1 MPPSAAP
8 PRSSS
13 DWACDPA
20 IETAA
25 GYLAAVRHAPD
36 RASAWRAAASRTG
49 PAALLELL
57 RSVPRETAT
66 FSATPAG
73 EELRGWF
80 GAGRRLPVDRVPVG
94 LLRLPASR
102 AEYLR
107 GRPRQALR
115 TNLNRAA
122 ADGVTSTTD
131 LSLAEVERS
140 AEHIGQRR
148 GGPLAL
154 LTGARALPGVVPLF
168 AVSHDAAGDPVAV
181 CEVVV
186 DGSWA
191 GLRTLQTVPDGQTLR
206 YPLHTHVVT
215 ELIAREVTMLTVRG
229 SMLLTSAGTRYF
241 QRRTGY
247 EPVWLRPD
255 PVATPAAPLPV
266 AAPGRTRPFIP
277 AQRAGSGST
286 QPVRELSSR
295 S

>member
-8 PRSSS
+8 SRSSS

-25 GYLAAVRHAPD
+25 GYLAAVRHASD
-36 RASAWRAAASRTG
+36 RTSALRAAASRTG
-49 PAALLELL
+49 PAALLEVL
-57 RSVPRETAT
+57 RSVPREAAT

-122 ADGVTSTTD
+122 ADGVTSTTE

-154 LTGARALPGVVPLF
+154 LTGPRALPGVAPLF

-206 YPLHTHVVT
+206 YPLHTHVLT

-255 PVATPAAPLPV
+255 PVPTPTAPLPV

>member
-8 PRSSS
+8 SRSSS

-36 RASAWRAAASRTG
+36 RTSALRAAASRTG
-49 PAALLELL
+49 PAALLEVL

-122 ADGVTSTTD
+122 ADGVTSTTE

-154 LTGARALPGVVPLF
+154 LTGPRALPGVAPLF

-255 PVATPAAPLPV
+255 PVPTPAAPV
-266 AAPGRTRPFIP
+266 AVDAPSRTRPSIP
-277 AQRAGSGST
+277 RQRTGSGSPDT
-286 QPVRELSSR
+286 ARELTSR